1 MKVIGTQKNNG
12 LEAQVIW
19 LTPSMFSVKFEN
31 KRFYFDNSYNAFLK
45 ARELV
50 GQDLNGYKY
59 KVSK

>member
-1 MKVIGTQKNNG
+1 MKIIGTQKNNG

-19 LTPSMFSVKFEN
+19 VNPSSFLVKFKN
-31 KRFYFDNSYNAFLK
+31 KQFNFDNSYNAFLK

-59 KVSK
+59 K

>member
-19 LTPSMFSVKFEN
+19 LSPSLFLVEFKDQKFN
-31 KRFYFDNSYNAFLK
+31 FDNSYNAFLK

-59 KVSK
+59 K